1 MFRYWEAFFVPHV
14 SEHECALALEKGDVF
29 FDVAGCFTDID
40 FKVWFEYFVWKRTT
54 VRFVRIRIFLTV
66 FKEKKT
72 YR

>member
-40 FKVWFEYFVWKRTT
+40 FKVWFEYFV
-54 VRFVRIRIFLTV
+54 
-66 FKEKKT
+66 
-72 YR
+72 